1 MAVDLARLRNLADQ
15 ARARAA
21 KSQRTR
27 DGRSWYRFTNSGG
40 TGVRVELYD
49 MIGEWGVT
57 AQDFVSDLRAAGTGP
72 LDLHVNC
79 EGGEVFDGLAIYEA
93 LVQHPGHVRATVDGI
108 AASAASFV
116 IQAANERVVAR
127 NARVMIHDAHGL
139 AVGNARDM
147 LAMAALLDD
156 LSDNIASIY
165 AERSGKSTATW
176 RAAMQAGADGTWYSA
191 DAAITAGLADSIAL
205 RPGEEGGDGRNS
217 LVTPGSRPP
226 GAAVKEWNP
235 QDLATTMGDIFSL

>member
-15 ARARAA
+15 ARSRAQ
-21 KSQRTR
+21 KSNRQR
-27 DGRSWYRFTNSGG
+27 DGRSWYRFTNTGG
-40 TGVRVELYD
+40 TGTRVELYD

-57 AQDFVSDLRAAGTGP
+57 AQDFVADLRAAGTGP

-93 LVQHPGHVRATVDGI
+93 LVQHPGHVRAVVDGI
-108 AASAASFV
+108 AASAASFI
-116 IQAANERVVAR
+116 IQAANERVVAK

-139 AVGNARDM
+139 AVGNSRDM

-165 AERSGKSTATW
+165 ADRSGKPVAAW

-191 DAAITAGLADSIAL
+191 DAAITAGLADSIAA
-205 RPGEEGGDGRNS
+205 RPGEEGANNA
-217 LVTPGSRPP
+217 LVPPGPRPA
-226 GAAVKEWNP
+226 GAAVKDWNP
-235 QDLATTMGDIFSL
+235 ADLATTMGEIFSL